1 MRKFFGSIASA
12 VAAVAIMVSSA
23 FIMPAAASPVKIT
36 VGSASVKQGGSVTVN
51 VSVSGNTGIAGLTV
65 TPTYDKTAMTATYAN
80 GSVMSDFTNGNNP
93 SWDSAS
99 NSTANGVLL
108 KITFTVNACAPVKSY
123 PIGITVRVC
132 SDASG
137 ADVATSVVAGTL
149 TVNCSQHS
157 YGAWTTVKKA
167 TCTEKGQQKRTCSA
181 CGKAETKD
189 IAATGHSYGAWT
201 TVKEA
206 TCTEK
211 GQQKRTCKTCNHE
224 ETKDIAALKHD
235 FDDPMVTKQPTL
247 SSAGEMSG
255 TCKRCGEKTVQTIP
269 PQSEDTV
276 TGIKVEADEGAF
288 TGQVSLKVSAADS
301 GDKFDAAKAKVAGCV
316 GLYEIDFVGADGVSV
331 QPGKAVRVYMPL
343 SSGIT
348 AETAALYL
356 MTDSDMTEVEFEVAD
371 GKIQFTAAAPG
382 TFVLAEKS
390 AVEVTSSENDKNIS
404 SDIYVSSGNSL
415 SGGMIAIIISVSAAV
430 LAAIAVLVFIMVKKN
445 RNK

>member
-108 KITFTVNACAPVKSY
+108 KITFTVNAGAPVKSY

-157 YGAWTTVKKA
+157 YGAWTTVKK
-167 TCTEKGQQKRTCSA
+167 
-181 CGKAETKD
+181 
-189 IAATGHSYGAWT
+189 
-201 TVKEA
+201 A